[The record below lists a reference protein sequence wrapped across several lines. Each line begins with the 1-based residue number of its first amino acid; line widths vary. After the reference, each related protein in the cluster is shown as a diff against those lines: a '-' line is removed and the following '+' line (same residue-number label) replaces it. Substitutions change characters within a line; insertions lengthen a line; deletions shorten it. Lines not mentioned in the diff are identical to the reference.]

1 MAATCKRAAGI
12 LVSITMFMMP
22 VISVWAQRA
31 PVYSLADLVDSARH
45 HLPVLLQ
52 KQALVSGAEAGITEA
67 QHAFLPKLNVVEELS
82 IGTANDLTGGFLPM
96 PGVLHAISGG
106 VTAANN
112 YQPATSNIASV
123 YGEYELVN
131 FGLRGARVS
140 SARAF
145 AGVQKADFA
154 KELYMVKW
162 QIGKVYF
169 QILKGRY
176 QLALEEEDIR
186 RYQSIYTISSA
197 LTSTGINA
205 GVDSSLAKAELSR
218 TRINYNRA
226 TGNLVRLQQQLAYL
240 TGVSNPQIRV
250 DSGAGMTQEE
260 RMGLMNGIVPGNG
273 LGAGS
278 GAGLMNGIV
287 PGMNPRDGVG
297 LDTGRMNRPG
307 AGNGTRIGGGTGTN
321 PVGGNGLDL
330 VGVNDPVSAGSGAA
344 NPLADYFAKQKLQYQ
359 AEELLIRKSY
369 LPKIIVG
376 AGGWARGSSIQYSN
390 DYKSLGEGMGYQR
403 LNYMGGLGVT
413 YDLFNGVRKKDRLTV
428 AGYQSAAADLALQQ
442 QVLTLRNE
450 ELQADETIRIAQKN
464 LTELPVQLQAATDAY
479 NQKLAQYKAG
489 IINLVDL
496 SNASFVLYQAQSAYI
511 ETLNEWYTANL
522 DKAAATGNL
531 DQFIQTLK

>member
-82 IGTANDLTGGFLPM
+82 IGTANDLTGGFLPI

-112 YQPATSNIASV
+112 YQPATSNIASI

-145 AGVQKADFA
+145 AGVQKADFT

-250 DSGAGMTQEE
+250 DSGAGMTPEE
-260 RMGLMNGIVPGNG
+260 RMGLMNGGVPVGTVPGTVTMNG
-273 LGAGS
+273 GTGLGNGAGS
-278 GAGLMNGIV
+278 GG
-287 PGMNPRDGVG
+287 GV
-297 LDTGRMNRPG
+297 
-307 AGNGTRIGGGTGTN
+307 
-321 PVGGNGLDL
+321 
-330 VGVNDPVSAGSGAA
+330 A

-369 LPKIIVG
+369 LPKIILG

-390 DYKSLGEGMGYQR
+390 DYKSLGEGIGYQR
-403 LNYMGGLGVT
+403 LNYMGGLGIT

-531 DQFIQTLK
+531 DQFIQSLK